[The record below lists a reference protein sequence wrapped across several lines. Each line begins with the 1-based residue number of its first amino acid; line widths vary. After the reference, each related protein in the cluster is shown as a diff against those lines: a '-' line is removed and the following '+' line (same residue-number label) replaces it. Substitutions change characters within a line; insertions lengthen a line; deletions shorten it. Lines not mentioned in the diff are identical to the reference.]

1 MADEPKTIGAALVD
15 VFDAGM
21 TLIKVEL
28 RSIGT
33 KIAQTVRLKGMG
45 VVLILSTL
53 IPIGIAVVFLLLGFY
68 QMLVELAHIP
78 TWGASLIMFAIS
90 LITAAILA
98 VLGARRLGGP
108 NE

>member
-21 TLIKVEL
+21 TLVKVEL
-28 RSIGT
+28 RSLGT
-33 KIAQTVRLKGMG
+33 KIAQAVRLKGMG

-53 IPIGIAVVFLLLGFY
+53 IPIGIAIVFLLLGFY
-68 QMLVELAHIP
+68 QMLVELLHLP
-78 TWGASLIMFAIS
+78 TWGASLVMFAIS